1 MLIFVIVFFLIFL
14 VGINK
19 ICCKDNISRLCVNI
33 HTIWWSLLV
42 VISLLNMFSMK
53 DVSLFTYF
61 LICSYYISF
70 NIGFLMANYV
80 FGSKVY
86 ALCNPTKNLDYYLRS
101 RVFNI
106 ALLLFAIFSIYL
118 VYRFLDVILISTFA
132 EAHLLSI
139 DYELYGSPL
148 AMIIFN
154 NATVPLSYFSMVLFA
169 FLYLK
174 RNFSLVFLC
183 LFFYITLV
191 FLVGF
196 DKGTILM
203 FVLQFVLICLLLY
216 KVDMSYIV
224 GCYSM
229 NKRQIT
235 KSVIFVMILIM
246 ITGVLSSLRKT
257 DRIDIVLLSLYD
269 SLCDFLEEIVVYLV
283 GPFRALDYAVNSD
296 YFLDKLGG
304 CYFGE
309 ATFLGF
315 NKLLDWI
322 FSLVGIDYNSSYEL
336 VGNTLQETSVDINSS
351 ATSFNFAFSSILYYY
366 LYFKVLGVI
375 TIPFCLGIVLR
386 ILINK
391 FHRYPSI
398 PAFALFVYL
407 LTICLTGFFTWD
419 LSKPGP
425 AAYCLYLLFFHYSFV
440 FKRVYT

>member
-1 MLIFVIVFFLIFL
+1 M
-14 VGINK
+14 
-19 ICCKDNISRLCVNI
+19 
-33 HTIWWSLLV
+33 
-42 VISLLNMFSMK
+42 
-53 DVSLFTYF
+53 
-61 LICSYYISF
+61 
-70 NIGFLMANYV
+70 
-80 FGSKVY
+80 
-86 ALCNPTKNLDYYLRS
+86 
-101 RVFNI
+101 
-106 ALLLFAIFSIYL
+106 
-118 VYRFLDVILISTFA
+118 
-132 EAHLLSI
+132 
-139 DYELYGSPL
+139 
-148 AMIIFN
+148 
-154 NATVPLSYFSMVLFA
+154 
-169 FLYLK
+169 
-174 RNFSLVFLC
+174 
-183 LFFYITLV
+183 
-191 FLVGF
+191 
-196 DKGTILM
+196 
-203 FVLQFVLICLLLY
+203 
-216 KVDMSYIV
+216 
-224 GCYSM
+224 
-229 NKRQIT
+229 
-235 KSVIFVMILIM
+235 
-246 ITGVLSSLRKT
+246 
-257 DRIDIVLLSLYD
+257 
-269 SLCDFLEEIVVYLV
+269 YLV

-366 LYFKVLGVI
+366 LDFKVLGVI

>member
-1 MLIFVIVFFLIFL
+1 
-14 VGINK
+14 
-19 ICCKDNISRLCVNI
+19 
-33 HTIWWSLLV
+33 
-42 VISLLNMFSMK
+42 
-53 DVSLFTYF
+53 
-61 LICSYYISF
+61 
-70 NIGFLMANYV
+70 
-80 FGSKVY
+80 
-86 ALCNPTKNLDYYLRS
+86 
-101 RVFNI
+101 
-106 ALLLFAIFSIYL
+106 
-118 VYRFLDVILISTFA
+118 
-132 EAHLLSI
+132 
-139 DYELYGSPL
+139 
-148 AMIIFN
+148 
-154 NATVPLSYFSMVLFA
+154 
-169 FLYLK
+169 
-174 RNFSLVFLC
+174 
-183 LFFYITLV
+183 
-191 FLVGF
+191 
-196 DKGTILM
+196 M

-366 LYFKVLGVI
+366 LDFKVLGVI